1 MLLMR
6 ARALSL
12 SWGEE
17 RRSRTL
23 WQWLSKAGECLRVAG
38 TLLCL
43 PWERVRG
50 SWCSR
55 RRPMKLKPCVQE
67 TCRSV
72 YIFKSQAL
80 NSRMEVCVCVCV
92 CVYVCV
98 LPNSRLL

>member
-23 WQWLSKAGECLRVAG
+23 WQWLSKAGECLRAAG

-67 TCRSV
+67 TCRAV
-72 YIFKSQAL
+72 YIFKSKPL
-80 NSRMEVCVCVCV
+80 NSGMEVCVCV
-92 CVYVCV
+92 
-98 LPNSRLL
+98 LPNSWLL